1 MKRAPLPPN
10 EAERLEKLRR
20 YEILDTLPEDEYDEI
35 VRLVA
40 HICEVPISQISLVDS
55 DRQWFK
61 AAVGLEATETPR
73 ERAFCAHTILNDHP
87 MVVEDAA
94 EDERFHDNPLVTMDP
109 KIRFYAGMPLITPDG
124 HRLGA
129 LCAIDHRPRRLSVE
143 QQKALETLS
152 RQVMQLLELRLKN
165 REIEAKNAALVEYD
179 RLKTRLMSIM
189 AHDLRRPIINL
200 SSLVQLIRTDEVEAG
215 ERGELLEDLN
225 QLLDSTNALLDNVL
239 GWASHQL
246 QNRSLQFGDVVLR
259 ELIEQLEEQHRYQL
273 RRKGNRL
280 EIDGGEPAVITADE
294 HILRFVLR
302 NLIANANKFTAAG
315 RISVSWERVAK
326 TQPSSARLENEYPSE
341 RSPADAGEDSG
352 GEVVIHVTDTGV
364 GMSPDQLERLFDWAG
379 RATMPGTD
387 GEKGSGL
394 ALVLCHDFAVR
405 HGGRIEAASTPGEGS
420 VFSLHL
426 PLTPD
431 AQAGA

>member
-1 MKRAPLPPN
+1 MMRAPLPPN

-20 YEILDTLPEDEYDEI
+20 YEILDTQPEHEYDEI
-35 VRLVA
+35 VELVA
-40 HICEVPISQISLVDS
+40 HICEVPISHISLVDG

-61 AAVGLEATETPR
+61 AAVGSEATETPR
-73 ERAFCAHTILNDHP
+73 ERAFCAHTILDDRP

-94 EDERFHDNPLVTMDP
+94 EDERFHDNPLVTTDP
-109 KIRFYAGMPLITPDG
+109 KIRFYAGVPVITPDG
-124 HRLGA
+124 YRLGA
-129 LCAIDHRPRRLSVE
+129 LCAVDREPRRLSAG

-152 RQVMQLLELRLKN
+152 RHVTHLLELRLKN

-179 RLKTRLMSIM
+179 QLKTRLMSIM

-200 SSLVQLIRTDEVEAG
+200 SSLVQLIRGDELEAR
-215 ERGELLEDLN
+215 ERGELLEDLH
-225 QLLDSTNALLDNVL
+225 QLLESTNALLDNVL

-246 QNRSLQFGDVVLR
+246 ENRSLQLGDVALR
-259 ELIEQLEEQHRYQL
+259 ELVEQLEQQHRYQL
-273 RRKGNRL
+273 RHKGNRL
-280 EIDGGEPAVITADE
+280 EIDGGEPAVIAADE
-294 HILRFVLR
+294 NVLRFILR
-302 NLIANANKFTAAG
+302 NLITNANKFTAAG
-315 RISVSWERVAK
+315 RIGVSWER
-326 TQPSSARLENEYPSE
+326 
-341 RSPADAGEDSG
+341 SPNDAGEDCG
-352 GEVVIHVTDTGV
+352 GEVVIHVTDSGV
-364 GMSPDQLERLFDWAG
+364 GMSPDQLERLFDWTG